1 MTTTPPLHPDLAPLA
16 TLLGT
21 WTGPGHGEYATI
33 EPFDY
38 EETVTF
44 THVGK
49 PFLIYSQR
57 TTHAESGLPLHS
69 ETGYWRLV
77 PPDTVEVVI
86 AHPSGLVE
94 VTEGPL
100 QGGAIRLRSTVVSGT
115 SSAKEVTSVERDFVI
130 GPEVLRYSLRMAAV
144 KCALSRHLSAE
155 LRRVP

>member
-1 MTTTPPLHPDLAPLA
+1 MTTPPPLHPDLAPLA
-16 TLLGT
+16 ALLGT
-21 WTGPGHGEYATI
+21 WTGPGHGEYPTI

-38 EETVTF
+38 EETVIF
-44 THVGK
+44 THVGR

-57 TTHAESGLPLHS
+57 TTHAVTGLPLHG

-77 PPDTVEVVI
+77 PPDAVEVVV
-86 AHPSGLVE
+86 AQPSGLVE

-100 QGGAIRLRSTVVSGT
+100 HDDTIRLRSTAVFGT

-130 GPEVLRYSLRMAAV
+130 GPELLRYSLRMAAV
-144 KCALSRHLSAE
+144 KCALSRHLSAQ